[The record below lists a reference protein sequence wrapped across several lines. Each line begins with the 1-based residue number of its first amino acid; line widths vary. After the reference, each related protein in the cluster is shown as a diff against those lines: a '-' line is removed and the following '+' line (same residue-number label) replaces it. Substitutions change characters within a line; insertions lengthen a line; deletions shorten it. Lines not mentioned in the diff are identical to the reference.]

1 MRYIELVALM
11 VSYLTLSC
19 LWQLQ
24 LEGNFQGQKVL
35 DHLIRMMTTTR
46 RILFD
51 SSKVIVYK
59 NQIIVAL

>member
-1 MRYIELVALM
+1 MHYIELVALM
-11 VSYLTLSC
+11 VSYLTLSS

-24 LEGNFQGQKVL
+24 LEGNFQGQKVF
-35 DHLIRMMTTTR
+35 DHLIRMMTTT

-51 SSKVIVYK
+51 SSKVIVYR